1 MNKPLPWRTAAKI
14 ASRELR
20 ASPGKFLFVILAV
33 AAGVGALSGVRGFS
47 MAARSMLLRDARK
60 LMAADVMM
68 RLREAPSAGAQ
79 QALLDELSAKG
90 IARTTITETISMSA
104 TAASP
109 VPLMVTIKAV
119 DPQVY
124 PYYGAVTLA
133 PPQTLAGALGADTVA
148 ASDDLMQRL
157 KTGVGQ
163 TLRLGGKDFRIVA
176 ALVSEQDRL
185 SGNPMTGARILMSRD
200 ALERTGLIGPGSRA
214 QNRLLFRLPAAAGV
228 EDVKNRLQKAF
239 PGAQVIDY
247 RETNPNL
254 TRGLDSATVF
264 LSLVSLIAL
273 IVGSLG
279 VAMAMHSHLQQKMD
293 TIAIMKSIG
302 ARSGQIM
309 RIYLLQTVWLGLAGG
324 VLGIALGAGV
334 QRAFPVLIRR
344 FFDQTP
350 DITWSWT
357 FVAQGLTAGLAST
370 VLFTLPALLRVRHVR
385 PVLVLRR
392 EMEETTS
399 ASGFGK
405 RAKSMAATGVPL
417 ILGFGLIAV
426 WIGNSW
432 RIGGYFTGGLLVSL
446 LALSAVAWLLL
457 RGLRWFLRVSPW
469 KLPST
474 LRHGIANLYRP
485 GNQAQPVLVSLG
497 VGVMFTLTVFLVQRS
512 IVGDIVAKAPPGTPN
527 VFFLDVRGEQVR
539 DLIALVQKQAGVDG
553 RMELAPSIAARLI
566 AVNGTAVE
574 KHPNE
579 DVRRRFARPVPATW
593 SDAKPAGAEVL
604 RGAWWAAGSAGEEV
618 AVAERLARQ
627 LAVEPG
633 GFLDF
638 TAGGRS
644 IHARVASVFRTG
656 PSAGARYELAFT
668 PKALESIPAIWS
680 GGVRVKAANVAALQR
695 AAYERYPTVTVIN
708 MADMLE
714 IVQGVVDQIALVIR
728 FLSGFAILA
737 GVVILASSVAGTRF
751 RRIREVVI
759 LKTLGATRA
768 RVAGIFSVEFLIL
781 GTVAGVMGGLL
792 GSAFA
797 SLLMKRLLDM
807 YVRFDWIAVAVT
819 VAASALIANGA
830 GWLASFRILGQKPLE
845 VLRGE

>member
-1 MNKPLPWRTAAKI
+1 MNETLLWRTAAKI

-20 ASPGKFLFVILAV
+20 ATPGKFLFVVLAV

-68 RLREAPSAGAQ
+68 RLREAPSVEQKA
-79 QALLDELSAKG
+79 ALDALSVQG
-90 IARTTITETISMSA
+90 IVRTTITETISMSA
-104 TAASP
+104 TAAAP
-109 VPLMVTIKAV
+109 VPQMVTIKAV
-119 DPQVY
+119 DPGVY
-124 PYYGAVTLA
+124 PFYGTVTLA
-133 PPQTLAGALGADTVA
+133 PAQALAEALRADTVA
-148 ASDDLMQRL
+148 ASDDLLQRL

-176 ALVSEQDRL
+176 ALITEQDRL
-185 SGNPMTGARILMSRD
+185 SGNPMAGARILMSRD

-214 QNRLLFRLPAAAGV
+214 QNRLLFRLTPSTGV

-239 PGAQVIDY
+239 PGAQIIDY
-247 RETNPNL
+247 RETDPGI
-254 TRGLDSATVF
+254 TRGLDSSTVF

-279 VAMAMHSHLQQKMD
+279 VAMAMHSHMQQKMD

-309 RIYLLQTVWLGLAGG
+309 RIYLLETVWLGLAGG
-324 VLGIALGAGV
+324 VLGIALGAAV
-334 QRAFPVLIRR
+334 QRAFPVLIQR
-344 FFDQTP
+344 FFDQRP
-350 DITWSWT
+350 DIVWSWA
-357 FVAQGLTAGLAST
+357 FVAQGMAAGLAST
-370 VLFTLPALLRVRHVR
+370 VLFTLPALLRVRRVR

-392 EMEETTS
+392 EMEETS
-399 ASGFGK
+399 SVSGFPA
-405 RAKSMAATGVPL
+405 RAKSAAAIGVPL
-417 ILGFGLIAV
+417 LLAFGLIAV

-432 RIGGYFTGGLLVSL
+432 EIGGYFTGGLLVSL

-457 RGLRWFLRVSPW
+457 RSLRWFLRAAPW
-469 KLPST
+469 KLPPT

-512 IVGDIVAKAPPGTPN
+512 IVGDIVSKAPPGTPN
-527 VFFLDVRGEQVR
+527 VFFVDVRAGQFQG
-539 DLIALVQKQAGVDG
+539 LTALVEKHAGVDG
-553 RMELAPSIAARLI
+553 KMELAPSIAVRLT
-566 AVNGTAVE
+566 ALNGVAVE
-574 KHPNE
+574 SNPNE
-579 DVRRRFARPVPATW
+579 EVKRRFARPVPATF
-593 SDAKPAGAEVL
+593 SEAKPSRAEVL
-604 RGAWWAAGSAGEEV
+604 RGAWWTSGSMEDQV
-618 AVAERLARQ
+618 AVADRLARQ
-627 LAVEPG
+627 LSVEPG
-633 GFLDF
+633 GVLDF
-638 TAGGRS
+638 TAGGRQ
-644 IHARVASVFRTG
+644 IHARIASVFRTG
-656 PSAGARYELAFT
+656 PSVGARYELVFT
-668 PKALESIPAIWS
+668 PKALEGVPATWN
-680 GGVRVKAANVAALQR
+680 GGLRVRSASVASLQR
-695 AAYERYPTVTVIN
+695 VAYETYPTVTVIN

-759 LKTLGATRA
+759 LKTLGATRG

-797 SLLMKRLLDM
+797 SLLMKRLLDT
-807 YVRFDWIAVAVT
+807 YVAFDWIAAAVT
-819 VAASALIANGA
+819 VLASALIANGA
-830 GWLASFRILGQKPLE
+830 GWLASFRILGKKPLE